1 VNFRGALVR
10 VGRSL
15 AVAWAFVV
23 DTYRRHAPRRS
34 ARQGAIDALRRR
46 YVFGAV
52 GRQAF
57 EDGVRKLGGYPKRR
71 FRRKSKRSA

>member
-10 VGRSL
+10 IGRSL

-23 DTYRRHAPRRS
+23 KSLRRHRSRRGM
-34 ARQGAIDALRRR
+34 RQGALDALRRR
-46 YVFGAV
+46 YVFGAI

-57 EDGVRKLGGYPKRR
+57 EDGARKLGGYPKPR
-71 FRRKSKRSA
+71 FRRKSKRAA